1 MKNNLILFLAMAL
14 PCIVLAQ
21 NPPKPGKPEKPARE
35 RVEAMKVGFITSQ
48 LELTPEEAQAFWPVY
63 NKYSEELETLRKN
76 RRENLAEAKKG
87 IDELTDK
94 ELEKMVD
101 SELAFRQAELDIL
114 KKYHPQFKQVLP
126 LKKVAKLYRA
136 EEEFKRK
143 LLEMLQERRGNK
155 RPER

>member
-1 MKNNLILFLAMAL
+1 MKNNLLLILALVPVMAF
-14 PCIVLAQ
+14 AQ
-21 NPPKPGKPEKPARE
+21 KTQKPDKPARE
-35 RVEAMKVGFITSQ
+35 RVESMKIGFLTSQ

-76 RRENLAEAKKG
+76 RRESMAEARKG

-101 SELAFRQAELDIL
+101 SELAFRQAELDVL

-143 LLEMLQERRGNK
+143 LLEMLQERRENK
-155 RPER
+155 RPR

>member
-1 MKNNLILFLAMAL
+1 MKNNLLLLLTLVPVMAF
-14 PCIVLAQ
+14 AQ
-21 NPPKPGKPEKPARE
+21 KPQKPDKPARE
-35 RVEAMKVGFITSQ
+35 RVESMKIGFLTSQ

-76 RRENLAEAKKG
+76 RRESMAEARKG

-143 LLEMLQERRGNK
+143 LLEMLQERRENK
-155 RPER
+155 RPQTR